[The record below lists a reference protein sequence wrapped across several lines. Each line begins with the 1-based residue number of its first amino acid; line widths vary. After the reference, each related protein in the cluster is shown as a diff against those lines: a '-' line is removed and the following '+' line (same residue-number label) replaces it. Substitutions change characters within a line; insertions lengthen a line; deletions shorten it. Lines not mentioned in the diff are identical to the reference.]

1 MDEKRL
7 LEAQY
12 SFIKLLVCLQAS
24 LELFDE
30 VERTKFYRQDL
41 KRVIN
46 NTRNKVIV
54 ALNGTYDFINTAEK
68 EETLQAIDRAVNE
81 IVETS
86 VHNLFVQGYKPL
98 NHGREND
105 SSITMVR

>member
-1 MDEKRL
+1 MDDEKL

-30 VERTKFYRQDL
+30 VEGTKFYRQDL

-46 NTRNKVIV
+46 NTRNKVIA
-54 ALNGTYDFINTAEK
+54 ALNGTYDFIDTAEK
-68 EETLQAIDRAVNE
+68 EETLQAIDRAVNQIIE
-81 IVETS
+81 SS
-86 VHNLFVQGYKPL
+86 VHQLFVDGYKPL
-98 NHGREND
+98 
-105 SSITMVR
+105 VK

>member
-1 MDEKRL
+1 MEEEKL

-30 VERTKFYRQDL
+30 VEGTKFYRQDL

-46 NTRNKVIV
+46 STRNKVIA
-54 ALNGTYDFINTAEK
+54 ALNGAYDFIDTAEK
-68 EETLQAIDRAVNE
+68 EETLQAIDRAVNQIIE
-81 IVETS
+81 SS
-86 VHNLFVQGYKPL
+86 VHQLFVDGYKPL
-98 NHGREND
+98 A
-105 SSITMVR
+105 